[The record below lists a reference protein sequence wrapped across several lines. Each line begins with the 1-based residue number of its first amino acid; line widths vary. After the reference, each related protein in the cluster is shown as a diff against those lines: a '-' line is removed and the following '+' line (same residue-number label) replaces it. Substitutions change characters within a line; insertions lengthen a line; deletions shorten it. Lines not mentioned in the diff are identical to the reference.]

1 MKFTSAKGIFTGLIV
16 WGVVLLLVALSFWEV
31 YEDGQ
36 LNKIYLH
43 VINLLI
49 ISFLAWIWF
58 GTNYEIRNEIL
69 YYKAGPI
76 KGSIPVSSIKK
87 VSPSKTMWSGL
98 KIALA
103 TKGIIVQYNK
113 WDDIYI
119 SPENNETFIA
129 ALLAVNNKIEVSE

>member
-1 MKFTSAKGIFTGLIV
+1 MKFTSAKGIFTGLII
-16 WGVVLLLVALSFWEV
+16 WGVILLLVALSFWDI
-31 YEDGQ
+31 YTNG
-36 LNKIYLH
+36 KIDKIFLH

-49 ISFLAWIWF
+49 ISFLTWIWF
-58 GTNYEIRNEIL
+58 GTSYEIRNDTL
-69 YYKAGPI
+69 YYKTGPI
-76 KGSIPVSSIKK
+76 KGSIPVSSIIK
-87 VSPSKTMWSGL
+87 VSPYKTMWSGL

-129 ALLAVNNKIEVSE
+129 ALLAVNDKIEVRK